1 MIRFYMDENVHGAIT
16 HGLRQ
21 RGVDVR
27 TVQGDIPAGTPDD
40 LVLDRAITLARVLSS
55 QDEDLLRE
63 AAARQRAG
71 VHFTG
76 VVFAAQGVVSIGRCV
91 EDLALM
97 AFAGRPEEFVD
108 AVSYLPL

>member
-1 MIRFYMDENVHGAIT
+1 MHGAIT

-21 RGVDVR
+21 RGVDV
-27 TVQGDIPAGTPDD
+27 TTAQGDIPAGTPDE
-40 LVLDRAITLARVLSS
+40 LVLDRAIMLARVLFS

-71 VHFTG
+71 VHFMG

-91 EDLALM
+91 EDLALI

-108 AVSYLPL
+108 AERFVPL